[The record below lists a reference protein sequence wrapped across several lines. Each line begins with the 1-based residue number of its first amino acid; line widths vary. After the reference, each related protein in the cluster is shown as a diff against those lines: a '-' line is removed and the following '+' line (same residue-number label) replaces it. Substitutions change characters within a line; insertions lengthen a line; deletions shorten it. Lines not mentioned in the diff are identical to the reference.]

1 MQAPLIPIAPPL
13 ITPPMLSMAVCA
25 VLLASLLVK
34 FWLASRQM
42 RHVHQHKASVP
53 AAFAGTVSL
62 EAHQL
67 AANYT
72 ITKVR
77 FGLLTEGFSAA
88 LLIGWTLLGGLD
100 ALNTAVRGAVLPGFG
115 EMAYQLAL
123 FAAFSLIGSVLE
135 LPFELWR
142 VFRIEQQFGFNRITP
157 ALFVIDMVKG
167 AVVGA
172 LIGLPLLAAVL
183 WLMGAAGSAWWLW
196 AWALLTGFMLLMQV
210 VYPTFIAPLF
220 NKFEPLA
227 DAELANRVNAL
238 MQRCGFTAKGF
249 FVMDGSKR
257 SAHGNAYF
265 AGLGRAK
272 RVVFFDTLL
281 QRLQAPEVEAV
292 LAHELGH
299 FHHKHVLHRML
310 LVIGMSLAGFALL
323 GWLAGQ
329 ASFYMGLGVGPNL
342 AAPNNALAL
351 LLLSMALPPFTFF
364 ISPLMARSSRKA
376 EFEADAYASAQTN
389 GADLASALLKLYQ
402 DNASTLTPDPVY
414 ARFYYSHPPASER
427 LAALPASPSG
437 TLAATPAG
445 AGA

>member
-1 MQAPLIPIAPPL
+1 MQAPTLTQFSPF
-13 ITPPMLSMAVCA
+13 TLSLAFCA
-25 VLLASLLVK
+25 VLLASLVVK
-34 FWLASRQM
+34 FWLATRQM
-42 RHVHQHKASVP
+42 RHVHAHRASVP
-53 AAFAGTVSL
+53 AAFASTITL
-62 EAHQL
+62 KAHQL
-67 AANYT
+67 AADYT
-72 ITKVR
+72 LAKVR
-77 FGLLTEGFSAA
+77 FSLLSEASSAA
-88 LLIGWTLLGGLD
+88 LLIAWTLLGGLD
-100 ALNTAVRGAVLPGFG
+100 ALNASVREAVLPRFG
-115 EMAYQLAL
+115 ELAYQLSL
-123 FAAFSLIGSVLE
+123 FATFSLIGSVLE

-142 VFRIEQQFGFNRITP
+142 VFRLEQKFGFNRITP
-157 ALFVIDMVKG
+157 ALFFADMVKG

-183 WLMGAAGSAWWLW
+183 WLMGAAGSLWWLW
-196 AWALLTGFMLLMQV
+196 AWALLTAFMLLMQLI
-210 VYPTFIAPLF
+210 YPSFIAPLF

-227 DAELANRVNAL
+227 DADLAQRVQAL
-238 MQRCGFTAKGF
+238 MQRCGFSAKGC

-281 QRLQAPEVEAV
+281 QRLQAQEVEAV

-310 LVIGMSLAGFALL
+310 MMMGMSLVGFALL

-329 ASFYMGLGVGPNL
+329 ANFYLGLGVGPNL
-342 AAPNNALAL
+342 AAPNHALAL
-351 LLLSMALPPFTFF
+351 LLFSLALPPCTFF
-364 ISPLMARSSRKA
+364 ISPLMARSSRQA

-389 GADLASALLKLYQ
+389 SADLASALLKLYQ

-427 LAALPASPSG
+427 LAALPA
-437 TLAATPAG
+437 LAATPTG
-445 AGA
+445 AHA